1 MKILLV
7 EDEKVLSNSI
17 KKIFEDE
24 NVICIIFF

>member
-17 KKIFEDE
+17 KKIFEDK